1 MSKKHKWKAGE
12 FYDPNVLLK
21 KARLR
26 VDEAAALLDV
36 HNDTVRRWIL
46 ESKLDAIRLPSGQF
60 RIRTELVRRYL

>member
-1 MSKKHKWKAGE
+1 MATPRRKTGA

-36 HNDTVRRWIL
+36 HASTVRRWID
-46 ESKLDAIRLPSGQF
+46 EHKLPSIRMPGGQL
-60 RIRTELVRRYL
+60 RIHTSALTKYL